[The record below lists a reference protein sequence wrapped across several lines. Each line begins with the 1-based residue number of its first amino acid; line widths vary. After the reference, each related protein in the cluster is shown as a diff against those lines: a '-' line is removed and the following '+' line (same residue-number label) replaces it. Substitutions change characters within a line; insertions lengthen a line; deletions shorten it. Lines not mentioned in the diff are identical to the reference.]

1 MESKIP
7 ENFESG
13 HGRPIAAPA
22 KGFQLLETL
31 SEFDCLLRHLV
42 LQFIASARYEM
53 AADSLGFLAS
63 CFSIA
68 IEPSTAE
75 ELQNLWLYLLA
86 MTRGLSPRSS
96 ELPRHLQVPQ
106 KGRQDKSCCGSSLD
120 LGRIR
125 KNSIEERSMDGGLK

>member
-1 MESKIP
+1 
-7 ENFESG
+7 
-13 HGRPIAAPA
+13 
-22 KGFQLLETL
+22 
-31 SEFDCLLRHLV
+31 
-42 LQFIASARYEM
+42 M
-53 AADSLGFLAS
+53 AADSLGVIQKRKGRPELLAAEVHVPQFLAS

-125 KNSIEERSMDGGLK
+125 VILTQSITNI